1 MFKREPPLVSAL
13 PVTMSDERLQ
23 QKLAQ
28 LDAELSSDDEERQEQ
43 DKTSTRTRE
52 RLAAV
57 EEELAKCKVGATT
70 STRTRE
76 KLAEAER
83 QLRLKTSTSTRERL
97 ADVERQLSQR
107 TPSSTREKLAVVE
120 GQLNSRT
127 STRTRDRLVEAER
140 QLRLKTSTS
149 TRERLAEAEKQL
161 SRRTSTKTREQ
172 LEEAERKL
180 AEMKTKTSTGTREEL
195 RRVEEEIAKER
206 ARATSD
212 YTREVF
218 EKKQEL
224 LRKMLEKNKN
234 VDVVFLLDCTGSM
247 AGYINEAK
255 NQIKKIAE
263 DISEMYENNVRVAF
277 VGYRDHCDGPMRIET
292 FQFSEDTD
300 KFVSFL
306 SGVKATGGGD
316 APEDVLGGLEA
327 AVNLAWSSASK
338 VIFHVG
344 DSPQHGP
351 RFHDL
356 GPGGDNHYGA
366 DPRGLVAEDLFR
378 NMKQIGVKYFFGKV
392 NSSTDKMFAEFQKIG
407 GKEMVREVNMS
418 SPNLLDTQAVTSI
431 SATIEG
437 TLSATVDLVR
447 SMKAAKG
454 GSHLPALSEVS
465 SCGDKTLKDFSISET
480 EPDDLEESHLEPQ
493 RKVHWLTCT
502 INILDNI
509 RDIKEHIGSINHSW
523 SNKMV
528 KKARH
533 PFAEGA
539 QRISYHGM
547 TMNYAEGEED
557 EKIVLKEFKHTGSGR
572 DRRSDYVEIME
583 TQCVAAFMASE
594 FNKVSP
600 PGSKRITFLHVSI
613 QAI

>member
-1 MFKREPPLVSAL
+1 
-13 PVTMSDERLQ
+13 MSDQRLQ

-28 LDAELSSDDEERQEQ
+28 LDAELSSEEEDE
-43 DKTSTRTRE
+43 KTSTRTRD

-83 QLRLKTSTSTRERL
+83 QLNLKTSTSTRERL
-97 ADVERQLSQR
+97 ADVERQLSQK
-107 TPSSTREKLAVVE
+107 TLSGTREKLAMVE
-120 GQLNSRT
+120 GQLNSKT

-140 QLRLKTSTS
+140 QLRLKTSTG
-149 TRERLAEAEKQL
+149 TRERLAEAEERL
-161 SRRTSTKTREQ
+161 SSRTSTKTREQ
-172 LEEAERKL
+172 LVEAERKL

-206 ARATSD
+206 AKATSD

-218 EKKQEL
+218 EQKQEL

-277 VGYRDHCDGPMRIET
+277 VGYRDHCDGPMRIEI

-306 SGVKATGGGD
+306 GGVTATGGGD

-344 DSPQHGP
+344 DSPQHGS
-351 RFHDL
+351 RFHNF
-356 GPGGDNHYGA
+356 GPGGDSHYGA

-378 NMKQIGVKYFFGKV
+378 SMKQIGVKYFFGKV
-392 NSSTDKMFAEFQKIG
+392 NNSTDKMFAEFQKIG
-407 GKEMVREVNMS
+407 GKDMVREVNMS

-447 SMKAAKG
+447 SMKSAKG

-465 SCGDKTLKDFSISET
+465 SCGGKTLKDFSISET

-547 TMNYAEGEED
+547 RMNYAEGEED

-594 FNKVSP
+594 FNKVAP
-600 PGSKRITFLHVSI
+600 PGSKRITFLHVSTI
-613 QAI
+613 AISVFDIY